1 MIIRTTNKMFVSKTM
16 LLFVLVMYVPGAFA
30 AADTRSALMEGA
42 KKEGKLM
49 IYSSV
54 SATDTSTLAQ
64 KFQQK
69 YPYIK
74 PEFLRLPSERLLTK
88 ILQEARAGKQFAD
101 VFQTGVVEVYLFKEK
116 GMVAKYASPER
127 AAYADYFKDGDGYYT
142 SFFHTSKV
150 IAYNT
155 KMLAAGKA
163 PKSYEDLLDPQWRGK
178 LGLPGGGSGI
188 RWFLA
193 MMKEVGDEKGE
204 AFMRKLAAQKPAM
217 GQDISGV
224 TALMAAGEYP
234 VAIFTNA
241 HQIEQM
247 KSQGAPVE
255 WVPTRP
261 ILTTQ
266 TVLAISSQTASPNSS
281 KLYID
286 FVLSKEGQEL
296 LRSFNRIP
304 ARSDVEANPP
314 RLTKGLKF
322 SPYKGEWGEEYDKY
336 AEKFRK
342 IFE

>member
-1 MIIRTTNKMFVSKTM
+1 MKLYLLPISLLVIIIGNPLAF
-16 LLFVLVMYVPGAFA
+16 GAV
-30 AADTRSALMEGA
+30 DSRSALIESA

-54 SATDTSTLAQ
+54 SATDTATLGQ

-69 YPYIK
+69 HPFIK
-74 PEFLRLPSERLLTK
+74 PEFLRLGSERLLTR
-88 ILQEARAGKQFAD
+88 ILQEARGGKQFAD

-116 GMVAKYASPER
+116 GMLAKYASPER
-127 AAYADYFKDGDGYYT
+127 AAYAEYFKDTEGYYT

-155 KMLAAGKA
+155 RLVTAGKA
-163 PKSYEDLLDPQWRGK
+163 PRSYEDLLDPQWKGK
-178 LGLPGGGSGI
+178 LGLPGAGSGI

-193 MMKEVGDEKGE
+193 MMKELGDEKGE
-204 AFMRKLAAQKPAM
+204 AFMRKLAAQKPVV
-217 GQDISGV
+217 GQDISAV

-234 VAIFTNA
+234 IAVFTNA

-255 WVPTRP
+255 WVATRP

-266 TVLAISSQTASPNSS
+266 TVVALPNRAPSPNGA

-286 FVLSKEGQEL
+286 YVLSKEGQEL
-296 LRSFNRIP
+296 LRSFNRLP
-304 ARSDVEANPP
+304 ARSDVEPNPP
-314 RLTKGLKF
+314 RLTRGLKF

>member
-1 MIIRTTNKMFVSKTM
+1 MKLYLLPISLLVIIIGNPLAF
-16 LLFVLVMYVPGAFA
+16 GAVDA
-30 AADTRSALMEGA
+30 RSALIESA

-54 SATDTSTLAQ
+54 SATDTATLGQ

-69 YPYIK
+69 HPFIK
-74 PEFLRLPSERLLTK
+74 PEFLRLGSERLLTR
-88 ILQEARAGKQFAD
+88 ILQEARGGKQFAD

-116 GMVAKYASPER
+116 GMLAKYASPER
-127 AAYADYFKDGDGYYT
+127 AAYADYFKDTEGYYT

-155 KMLAAGKA
+155 RLVPAGKA
-163 PKSYEDLLDPQWRGK
+163 PRSYEDLLDPQWKGK
-178 LGLPGGGSGI
+178 LGLPGAGSGI

-193 MMKEVGDEKGE
+193 MMKELGDEKGE
-204 AFMRKLAAQKPAM
+204 AFMRKLAAQKPVV
-217 GQDISGV
+217 GQDISAV

-234 VAIFTNA
+234 IAVFTNA

-255 WVPTRP
+255 WVATRP

-266 TVLAISSQTASPNSS
+266 TVVALPNRAPSPNGA

-286 FVLSKEGQEL
+286 YVLSKEGQEL
-296 LRSFNRIP
+296 LRSFNRLP
-304 ARSDVEANPP
+304 ARSDVEPNPP
-314 RLTKGLKF
+314 RLTRGLKF